1 MSGCQ
6 YTSLSRAHF
15 PPRPCMER
23 DGIDSFHPPVAPHL
37 HRVHL
42 LARTWTH
49 IFPSRRIYLGR
60 EDTRNEEDTN
70 PMPPMP
76 HDRARGTCVPATA
89 FTFAKHTACV
99 PQWWGGGEGVCI
111 TTKLHFR
118 HSSTPHTHC
127 TSAVTPAVTAVTH
140 THAFPRPPPFP
151 PPARAPLILLPFL
164 SSSYLNNAFFFL
176 PPHHT
181 PSSFLSRC
189 SQLPLSLSPSFPLP
203 FLLSAFS
210 LSFSF
215 HVTQNLSLSLSLSP
229 SRAPAHLVCLFAS
242 TRVPNLNLFASV
254 P

>member
-140 THAFPRPPPFP
+140 THMLSRVPPLFPHPPALRSFSFHSFLLRTLTMLSFFSLLTTRPPPFSHVVHNCP
-151 PPARAPLILLPFL
+151 CLSLLLSPSPSSSPLSLFL
-164 SSSYLNNAFFFL
+164 S
-176 PPHHT
+176 
-181 PSSFLSRC
+181 LSTSHRT
-189 SQLPLSLSPSFPLP
+189 SLPLSLSLP
-203 FLLSAFS
+203 FTRSC
-210 LSFSF
+210 
-215 HVTQNLSLSLSLSP
+215 SP
-229 SRAPAHLVCLFAS
+229 RLPL
-242 TRVPNLNLFASV
+242 RVD
-254 P
+254 